1 MSIKS
6 YEDKINNYEKRINKL
21 QKGERIE
28 YKNSHEVNVGFQR
41 TERIVLSKEEYTLR
55 LAKEA
60 VEAHNTL
67 LMEENNELKNFLK
80 EIFNRTQRIYQKI
93 DH

>member
-28 YKNSHEVNVGFQR
+28 YKNSHEVNFGFQR

-67 LMEENNELKNFLK
+67 LM
-80 EIFNRTQRIYQKI
+80 
-93 DH
+93 